1 MYALRLRRLL
11 PVATTAALTLAGRA
25 AAQPARTVALP
36 DLGGLRSIVIIDEW
50 NGLSPLAPVRAAYGI
65 DRQDETFFFAGS
77 GNLSVAGASTG
88 ARQRYVMVALPDSVT
103 RRFLAAL
110 AAVPVAE
117 RAYQPV
123 LTRTDDY
130 PSLTIR
136 LEFVEGTVEFSS
148 TSQGEGMRPWR
159 VRLQGP
165 DSARELVSDSDAPW
179 RALRALHPFLK
190 RDVLEALKRQPA
202 GAP

>member
-1 MYALRLRRLL
+1 MYALRVFRSTLL
-11 PVATTAALTLAGRA
+11 PGLIAAASAGRA
-25 AAQPARTVALP
+25 DAQQTVALP
-36 DLGGLRSIVIIDEW
+36 DLRGAQSIVIIDEW
-50 NGLSPLAPVRAAYGI
+50 NGLSPLAPILAVYRI
-65 DRQDETFFFAGS
+65 DRQDETWFFAGTGS
-77 GNLSVAGASTG
+77 FSVGGGRAD
-88 ARQRYVMVALPDSVT
+88 ARTRNVMVALPDSVT

-117 RAYQPV
+117 GRYEPA
-123 LTRTDDY
+123 LTHTDDY

-136 LEFVEGTVEFSS
+136 LEFGDGTVEFYSG
-148 TSQGEGMRPWR
+148 SQGEGMRPWR

-165 DSARELVSDSDAPW
+165 GSVRELVSDSDAPW
-179 RALRALHPFLK
+179 RALRALFPFLK